1 MSETMNEIRSRLQRI
16 EGLLL
21 QKKKVLNFDE
31 AVAFTGYSK
40 SYLYRLTASGNIPH
54 YKPSGK
60 VIYFDRVELEKFL
73 LSGKVKSREELDQ
86 EASNYLLKN
95 R

>member
-1 MSETMNEIRSRLQRI
+1 MSETMKEIRSRLQRI

-21 QKKKVLNFDE
+21 QKKKVLNFEE
-31 AVAFTGYSK
+31 AVTFTGYSK
-40 SYLYRLTASGNIPH
+40 SYLYRLTASGNIAH

-73 LSGKVKSREELDQ
+73 LSGKVKSQSEVDQ
-86 EASNYLLKN
+86 EASNYLLKKK
-95 R
+95 

>member
-1 MSETMNEIRSRLQRI
+1 MSEKLIEIDNRLRKI

-21 QKKKVLNFDE
+21 QKKKVLNFDD

-40 SYLYRLTASGNIPH
+40 SYLYRLTSSNSIPH

-60 VIYFDRVELEKFL
+60 VIFFDRDELEKFL
-73 LSGKVKSREELDQ
+73 LSHKRRSLEELDQ
-86 EASNYLLKN
+86 EASNYLLKK
-95 R
+95 

>member
-1 MSETMNEIRSRLQRI
+1 MSEKLIEIDNRLRRI

-31 AVAFTGYSK
+31 AVTLTGYSK
-40 SYLYRLTASGNIPH
+40 SYLYRLTSSNSIPH

-60 VIYFDRVELEKFL
+60 VIFFD
-73 LSGKVKSREELDQ
+73 REELESYLLSHKSNSLEELDKQ
-86 EASNYLLKN
+86 ASNYLLNK
-95 R
+95 